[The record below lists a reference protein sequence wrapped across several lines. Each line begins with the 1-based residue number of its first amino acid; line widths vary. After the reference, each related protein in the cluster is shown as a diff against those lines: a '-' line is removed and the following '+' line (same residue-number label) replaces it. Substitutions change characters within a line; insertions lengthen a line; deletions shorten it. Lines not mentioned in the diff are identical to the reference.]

1 MLRNTLH
8 SRCSRKVTSH
18 HLLALGHGHGL
29 HASRRHTSEAKGLGL
44 HLVELL
50 HLLEL
55 LRTRVGRHLIGRG
68 IVKSV
73 HSVKALHRVLQ
84 RHCLGWW
91 VIAKHRREVVY
102 RGALRHVASVRVK
115 PSKAH
120 AELALSVE
128 FSLVNHAALLARIE
142 GESCSETL
150 LEMVAHRDLE

>member
-1 MLRNTLH
+1 MLRNALH
-8 SRCSRKVTSH
+8 PRCSRKVTCH
-18 HLLALGHGHGL
+18 HLLTLGHGHGL
-29 HASRRHTSEAKGLGL
+29 HASRRHTSEANGLRL

-55 LRTRVGRHLIGRG
+55 LRTRVWRHLIGRR

-73 HSVKALHRVLQ
+73 HSVQALHGVLQ
-84 RHCLGWW
+84 RHGLGWW
-91 VIAKHRREVVY
+91 VIAKHRRKIVY
-102 RGALRHVASVRVK
+102 RRALRYVTTVRVE

-128 FSLVNHAALLARIE
+128 FSLVDHAALLARVE

-150 LEMVAHRDLE
+150 LKMVAHRDLE